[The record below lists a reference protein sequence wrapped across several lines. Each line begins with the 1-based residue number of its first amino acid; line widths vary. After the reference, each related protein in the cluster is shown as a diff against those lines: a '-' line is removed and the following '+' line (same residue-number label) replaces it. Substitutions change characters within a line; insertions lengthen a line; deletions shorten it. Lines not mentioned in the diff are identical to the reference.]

1 MRGPRG
7 DPRTHRARRRQLLRR
22 TRRPLA
28 PRTERPGG
36 LPLLRRRRPRGAR
49 RQPERLAAQHR
60 GHHQQARQR
69 ARDDAPSGAVLRAR
83 AGRRRWAQA
92 FPLCGRPRAEGT
104 GHVSLDTVDSRRL
117 REVALTPE
125 EYRVI
130 VEKLR
135 RPPNAVELG
144 MLGVLWSE
152 HCSYKSSK
160 ALLRRLPST
169 GDAVL
174 QGPGENAGAVEIGAG
189 WAAVF
194 KIESHNHPSAI
205 EPYQGAATGVGG
217 IIRDV
222 IVAGIGGYGNCIG
235 IPTVGGEVYFDECYA
250 NNPIVNAMCV
260 GLVRVDR
267 LMRARA
273 EGTGNS
279 LMLVGAD
286 TGRDGIHGASFA
298 SVELDESSSERRP
311 AVQVGNPFLE
321 KCLLEACMDL
331 AHTDAVVAVQDLG
344 AAGLTSSVAEC
355 AGRVPGAGARI
366 DVSLV
371 PRRERGM
378 TPYDVMLSESQ
389 ERMLVVVQRGREA
402 EVERIFKTWDLTSA
416 VIGDVTDDGHLTVFD
431 QAEVVARLPIEL
443 LTDGAPVRRL
453 VGMSAEPRPSL
464 HLDSLPPLVDAGQSL
479 LRLLASPNLCSRRP
493 IFRRYDHLVG
503 DSTVVAPGGD
513 AALLRVKGT
522 RLGLAMTTDCNAR
535 YCHLDPNL
543 GAQHAVAEAARNIIA
558 TGARPLAVT
567 DCLNLANPD
576 RPEVYWELEDT
587 IAGLAQAC
595 RALELPIVSGNVS
608 LYNDSAG
615 TSAIHPT
622 PVVGMIGV
630 IDDYARRLEA
640 GLKHE
645 GDFVLLVGSSLNDL
659 GGSEYLKVEHGTVAG
674 RPPALDLTRE
684 ATVNRLILAA
694 AKAGQLRS
702 AHDCGDGGMLVALAE
717 CCLLGGMGVR
727 CPALRPEAPLRLDA
741 GFFGETP
748 GRFIVSVASRAM
760 PELQTLARRHHVEIS
775 LLGMAGGDTVEFEG
789 QFRLSLDQIRQAWET
804 GLHH

>member
-1 MRGPRG
+1 M
-7 DPRTHRARRRQLLRR
+7 
-22 TRRPLA
+22 
-28 PRTERPGG
+28 
-36 LPLLRRRRPRGAR
+36 
-49 RQPERLAAQHR
+49 
-60 GHHQQARQR
+60 
-69 ARDDAPSGAVLRAR
+69 
-83 AGRRRWAQA
+83 
-92 FPLCGRPRAEGT
+92 
-104 GHVSLDTVDSRRL
+104 SLDMVDSRRL

-125 EYRVI
+125 EYGVI
-130 VEKLR
+130 VSKLR
-135 RPPNAVELG
+135 RAPNTVELG

-152 HCSYKSSK
+152 HCSYKTSK

-174 QGPGENAGAVEIGAG
+174 QGPGENAGAVEIGQG

-222 IVAGIGGYGNCIG
+222 VAMGARPIALLDSLRFGPLPASRHHFDGVVAGIGGYGNCIG

-250 NNPIVNAMCV
+250 QNPLVNAMCV

-298 SVELDESSSERRP
+298 SVELDDTSSERRP

-331 AHTDAVVAVQDLG
+331 ARTDAVVAVQDLG
-344 AAGLTSSVAEC
+344 AAGLTSSIAEC

-366 DVSLV
+366 DISLV

-402 EVERIFKTWDLTSA
+402 EVERIFETWDLTSA
-416 VIGDVTDDGHLTVFD
+416 VIGDVTDDGQLTVFD
-431 QAEVVARLPIEL
+431 GAQVVARLPIDL
-443 LTDGAPVRRL
+443 LTDGAPLRRP
-453 VGMSAEPRPSL
+453 VGLAPEPPPSL
-464 HLDSLPPLVDAGQSL
+464 HLDSLPPLADPGQAL

-493 IFRRYDHLVG
+493 IFRRFDHMVG
-503 DSTVVAPGGD
+503 DSTVVPPGGD
-513 AALLRVKGT
+513 AALLRIKST

-543 GAQHAVAEAARNIIA
+543 GAQHAVAEAARNIVA

-576 RPEVYWELEDT
+576 RPEVYWELEET
-587 IAGLAQAC
+587 IAGIAQAC
-595 RALELPIVSGNVS
+595 RTLEVPVVSGNVS
-608 LYNDSAG
+608 LYNDASGRSFPARG
-615 TSAIHPT
+615 EGGPPRSGRPDGGIHPT

-630 IDDYARRLEA
+630 IEDYGRRLDA
-640 GLKHE
+640 ALKHE
-645 GDFVLLVGSSLNDL
+645 GDFVLMIGSSHNDL
-659 GGSEYLKVEHGTVAG
+659 GGTEYLKVEHGTVAG

-684 ATVNRLILAA
+684 AAVNRLILAA
-694 AKAGQLRS
+694 AKAGMLRS
-702 AHDCGDGGMLVALAE
+702 AHDCAEGGMLVALAE
-717 CCLLGGMGVR
+717 CCLLGGLGVR
-727 CPALRPEAPLRLDA
+727 CPAMRPEPPLRMDA
-741 GFFGETP
+741 AFFGETP
-748 GRFIVSVASRAM
+748 GRFIVSAASRAM

-775 LLGMAGGDTVEFEG
+775 LLGMAGGETLEFEG
-789 QFRLSLDQIRQAWET
+789 QFRLPLAEIRQAWES
-804 GLHH
+804 GLLI